1 MGEVSKAEVVVDM
14 MRKQG
19 IEPNVF
25 MYSTLI
31 DSLCKNGDSHSS
43 IGLPSDEEQDWGT
56 ENDMLLIL
64 CLFDT
69 EDSADEHKSSSPLEV
84 PAYEYVYDA
93 ADRLQG
99 PEGSSVE
106 LTVQTRPEIKHL
118 ALTLCEGPGS
128 EKNYPKISY
137 IKLTSFNQKASA
149 AVKEVIY
156 TLRSNSVNAF
166 VLDLLDNSGGLS
178 PKGIETAKIWL
189 EKGVI
194 VYICDNHGV
203 RYLYDTDGSSAI
215 AASEP
220 LAVLVNMGTA
230 SASEILTGALKDNK
244 RAVLF
249 GEPTYGKGKI
259 QSVFQ
264 LSDGSG
270 LAVTVAHY
278 ETPAHNDSNKV
289 YF

>member
-1 MGEVSKAEVVVDM
+1 MYQTD
-14 MRKQG
+14 KQQK
-19 IEPNVF
+19 PQV
-25 MYSTLI
+25 YQTLQLHDRFI
-31 DSLCKNGDSHSS
+31 SDDSHSS

-69 EDSADEHKSSSPLEV
+69 EDSADERKSSSPLEV

-93 ADRLQG
+93 AERLQG

-106 LTVQTRPEIKHL
+106 LTVQTGPEIKHL
-118 ALTLCEGPGS
+118 ALTQAKISLNPVKSRLCEVPGS
-128 EKNYPKISY
+128 EKNYPKIGY

-149 AVKEVIY
+149 SVKEVIN

-166 VLDLLDNSGGLS
+166 VLDLRDNRLD
-178 PKGIETAKIWL
+178 
-189 EKGVI
+189 KGVI

-203 RYLYDTDGSSAI
+203 RDIYDTDGSSAI

-220 LAVLVNMGTA
+220 LAVLVNMDTA

-249 GEPTYGKGKI
+249 GELTYGKGKI

-264 LSDGSG
+264 LSDGSR
-270 LAVTVAHY
+270 LAVTVSHY
-278 ETPAHNDSNKV
+278 ETPANNNINKV

>member
-1 MGEVSKAEVVVDM
+1 
-14 MRKQG
+14 
-19 IEPNVF
+19 
-25 MYSTLI
+25 
-31 DSLCKNGDSHSS
+31 
-43 IGLPSDEEQDWGT
+43 
-56 ENDMLLIL
+56 
-64 CLFDT
+64 
-69 EDSADEHKSSSPLEV
+69 
-84 PAYEYVYDA
+84 
-93 ADRLQG
+93 G

-137 IKLTSFNQKASA
+137 IKLTSFNQKAS
-149 AVKEVIY
+149 
-156 TLRSNSVNAF
+156 
-166 VLDLLDNSGGLS
+166 
-178 PKGIETAKIWL
+178 GIETAKIWL

-289 YF
+289 GVIPDHPLPNSFPKDDDSFCGCLQDPASACYDEFYYLIYVLRNKYLILVLNYMCLFLILIFSGY

>member
-1 MGEVSKAEVVVDM
+1 
-14 MRKQG
+14 
-19 IEPNVF
+19 
-25 MYSTLI
+25 
-31 DSLCKNGDSHSS
+31 
-43 IGLPSDEEQDWGT
+43 
-56 ENDMLLIL
+56 MLLIL

-69 EDSADEHKSSSPLEV
+69 EDSAEERKSSSPLEV

-93 ADRLQG
+93 AERLQG

-106 LTVQTRPEIKHL
+106 LTVQTGPEIKHL
-118 ALTLCEGPGS
+118 ALTQAKISLNPVKSRLCEVPGS
-128 EKNYPKISY
+128 EKNYPKIGY

-149 AVKEVIY
+149 SVKEVIN

-166 VLDLLDNSGGLS
+166 VLDLRDNRLD
-178 PKGIETAKIWL
+178 
-189 EKGVI
+189 KGVI

-203 RYLYDTDGSSAI
+203 RDIYDTDGSSAI

-220 LAVLVNMGTA
+220 LAVLVNMDTA

-264 LSDGSG
+264 LSDGSR
-270 LAVTVAHY
+270 LAVTVSHY
-278 ETPAHNDSNKV
+278 ETPANNNINKV